1 MADENDLQAD
11 DQAIDESQLTG
22 TPIDITHQ
30 YIKDLSF
37 ENPQSPR
44 FIVEADAA
52 PEIALHI
59 NANAKPL
66 GDRRFEVV
74 LLLEASARHQGEV
87 VFIVELQY
95 GGHVV
100 IGDVEDE
107 HIQPLLLIEAP
118 RLLFPFAR
126 QILSN
131 IVRDGGFPPLLLN
144 PVDFVDLYA
153 RGIAVE
159 GEEDEEENADKNA

>member
-1 MADENDLQAD
+1 MADR
-11 DQAIDESQLTG
+11 DE
-22 TPIDITHQ
+22 TPIKNEEIEDITIGDAPLDITHQ

-44 FIVEADAA
+44 FIVEGDAT

-59 NANAKPL
+59 NAKSKPL
-66 GDRRFEVV
+66 GDRRFEVI
-74 LLLEASARHQGEV
+74 LLLEASARHNEEI
-87 VFIVELQY
+87 VFLIELQY

-100 IGDVEDE
+100 IGDLDDE

-126 QILSN
+126 QILSDT
-131 IVRDGGFPPLLLN
+131 VRNGGFPPLLLN
-144 PVDFVDLYA
+144 PVDFMDIYA
-153 RGIAVE
+153 QGTAVANE
-159 GEEDEEENADKNA
+159 GDQEESD